1 MVVIGA
7 PADPLRF
14 SSCFSPKKKNVVNLP
29 LFAEDTGSFAKGLS
43 AKLDALGEGP
53 GPCVIHL

>member
-7 PADPLRF
+7 VKTDPLRF
-14 SSCFSPKKKNVVNLP
+14 SSCFSREKNVVNLP